1 MLRDIDHFHGWQ
13 IMVASY
19 IDDYWF
25 LISLFGAANFSFMK
39 VTTFV
44 TILPVCATSAG
55 VVCRYHHRDYWKAIL
70 EKKAELLIRS
80 HWLELKCSIKRCN
93 FLNIEG
99 NPSLNRINPFLCY
112 KRGRLLLP
120 RHKNSAVEQIGH
132 LPNGT
137 VSNV

>member
-55 VVCRYHHRDYWKAIL
+55 VVCRYVPSHGLLKGHFR
-70 EKKAELLIRS
+70 KKGRIT
-80 HWLELKCSIKRCN
+80 HQTTLELKCIKRCN

-99 NPSLNRINPFLCY
+99 NQEGFRNTLYF
-112 KRGRLLLP
+112 
-120 RHKNSAVEQIGH
+120 
-132 LPNGT
+132 
-137 VSNV
+137 